1 MSIEEEPTPASP
13 SAWRSNPVLLV
24 LAVVAVLALAAII
37 IFGVLLLRAS
47 DNAAVAGTPTPFPE
61 TAVSNLNKP
70 IIEVVDGSST
80 ISMTVDIPVLL
91 SLAGRD
97 YALDPQAIAAD
108 GIWSPAFSEE
118 GTAIWVYGTIVNYIV
133 GLPNSEDNRA
143 MLEGL
148 IPGSEIVLRTEQDKT
163 YAFSFDSRAFVPSTD
178 RDVFAQTMPGVTLV
192 LLGAEGQERLVVRG
206 RYVVPDTTEQAA
218 GNVVQLGETVQLGEL
233 QTTVTGA
240 TFVPDRPEAPPG
252 FAFYLVDYQMQNTGL
267 TAVNLDTL
275 QLLLSDDLGNQYA
288 LNPIASQIGTHRPAT
303 GFLNAGQLV
312 EATAGYQIPSGL
324 VSANLHWLVNWPET
338 SSQIQ
343 VMIPFNGGQNV
354 GRDASIALQT
364 VNVSPDFTS
373 LILTGQITNLGQQPL
388 VVTEREISLGTAD
401 GSTYLMLSTNPAFPW
416 TVAAGQTRQ
425 FTVTFQRPLQ
435 SDTAI
440 FTVLNQP
447 FQLSNLQ

>member
-1 MSIEEEPTPASP
+1 MSVEEKPTPVP
-13 SAWRSNPVLLV
+13 SSGWRSNPVLLF
-24 LAVVAVLALAAII
+24 LAIIAVLALIAII
-37 IFGVLLLRAS
+37 VFGILLLRSPNGAV
-47 DNAAVAGTPTPFPE
+47 VAGTPTPFPE
-61 TAVSNLNKP
+61 TGVSNLNKP

-80 ISMTVDIPVLL
+80 ISMTVDMPVTV

-97 YALDPQAIAAD
+97 YALNPQPIAAD

-118 GTAIWVYGTIVNYIV
+118 GTAVWVYGTIVNYIV
-133 GLPNSEDNRA
+133 GLPNSSDNRA

-148 IPGSEIVLRTEQDKT
+148 VPGSEIVLRTEQDKS
-163 YAFSFDSRAFVPSTD
+163 YAFAFDSRALVPSTD

-218 GNVVQLGETVQLGEL
+218 GNVVQLGETVQLEDL

-252 FAFYLVDYQMQNTGL
+252 FAFYLVDYQVQNTGL
-267 TAVNLDTL
+267 TAVNLDTI

-288 LNPIASQIGTHRPAT
+288 LNPIASQLGNYRPAT
-303 GFLNAGQLV
+303 GFLNAGQLL
-312 EATAGYQIPSGL
+312 EATAGYQIPAGL

-338 SSQIQ
+338 NSQIQ
-343 VMIPFNGGQNV
+343 VTIPFNGGQNA

-373 LILTGQITNLGQQPL
+373 LIITGQITNLGQQPL
-388 VVTEREISLGTAD
+388 VVTERDISLGTAD

-416 TVAAGQTRQ
+416 TVAAGQTGQ